1 MLAFGSFCCV
11 FDLMNA
17 VKDGGAYNR
26 RFDAYHVDTMR
37 LYSPMYK

>member
-17 VKDGGAYNR
+17 VEDGGAYNR
-26 RFDAYHVDTMR
+26 RFDAYCVDTKR
-37 LYSPMYK
+37 LYSPMCK